1 MYLISIFG
9 CLFNIFFLVLFG
21 RLLPKNIL
29 FRFVLLSLFVSLSS
43 SFLIFYEVIILKTVC
58 IVPLGT

>member
-29 FRFVLLSLFVSLSS
+29 FRFVLLSLFLSLSS
-43 SFLIFYEVIILKTVC
+43 SVLIFYEVIILKTVC